1 MRSAARLCLY
11 FGEGASAYSQVH
23 ARGRAHTHANVRRAN
38 PSSATQTLCFGSRA
52 DSELVQ
58 YVEGAVP
65 DVLATIRDTGDLPPE
80 QAAQL
85 HTNIRVFVAL
95 QVAKQSGEAVN
106 GPDIAEASMPRP
118 ATVKQDSE
126 EEAAS
131 KHQKVEQAVRTS
143 VPSSCCESLP

>member
-1 MRSAARLCLY
+1 MQMSVVQILAVPL
-11 FGEGASAYSQVH
+11 
-23 ARGRAHTHANVRRAN
+23 RRFVLDQHGWFA
-38 PSSATQTLCFGSRA
+38 SRA

-131 KHQKVEQAVRTS
+131 KHEKVEQAVRTS
-143 VPSSCCESLP
+143 VPSSCCESPSLTD

>member
-1 MRSAARLCLY
+1 M
-11 FGEGASAYSQVH
+11 
-23 ARGRAHTHANVRRAN
+23 
-38 PSSATQTLCFGSRA
+38 
-52 DSELVQ
+52 
-58 YVEGAVP
+58 P

-106 GPDIAEASMPRP
+106 CPDVAHASMPQP

-131 KHQKVEQAVRTS
+131 KQQKVEQAVSTNVRAGQ
-143 VPSSCCESLP
+143 LF